1 MLRLTHQV
9 SGHDPG
15 VRRVVSDDADL
26 SRSGDLI
33 YPHSTEQLPLGL
45 CHELVA
51 WTNDNVSLGSSEQ
64 SKGESCDTLDWRL
77 DFLEYHGRKQ
87 NSSYLNTSQ
96 S

>member
-1 MLRLTHQV
+1 MLRLTDQV
-9 SGHDPG
+9 SGHDQG
-15 VRRVVSDDADL
+15 VRRVVSNDADL

-51 WTNDNVSLGSSEQ
+51 GSNDDVSLGSSEQ
-64 SKGESCDTLDWRL
+64 SEGESRDTLDWRL
-77 DFLEYHGRKQ
+77 EVREYHGRKQ